1 MTAAAGKDGYKTVP
15 CAVRRRLVRMFH
27 GKAMDQEFHRIN
39 RLPPSVF
46 AEVNAL
52 KARARAVRD
61 VKAMFRRDGKVK
73 MPAEVRKIA
82 S

>member
-1 MTAAAGKDGYKTVP
+1 MTAAAGKDGYTTVP

-27 GKAMDQEFHRIN
+27 GKAMDQEFHRIK

-46 AEVNAL
+46 AEVTAL
-52 KARARAVRD
+52 KASARAVRD
-61 VKAMFRRDGKVK
+61 VKAMFRRVGKAK
-73 MPAEVRKIA
+73 MPAESWQIA

>member
-1 MTAAAGKDGYKTVP
+1 
-15 CAVRRRLVRMFH
+15 
-27 GKAMDQEFHRIN
+27 MDQEFHRIK